1 MAACLK
7 FTIVMIFKLQY
18 KNIVGP
24 VGGLN
29 IYNMAADQLIL
40 LENQNG
46 CSADFNMHKRW
57 IYLHKF
63 DRIVWNQ
70 VKRFAL
76 RVY

>member
-18 KNIVGP
+18 KNIV
-24 VGGLN
+24 GLN

-46 CSADFNMHKRW
+46 CSADFNMHKR
-57 IYLHKF
+57 
-63 DRIVWNQ
+63 
-70 VKRFAL
+70 
-76 RVY
+76 

>member
-24 VGGLN
+24 LGGLN

-40 LENQNG
+40 FFFRNFWKIKM
-46 CSADFNMHKRW
+46 A
-57 IYLHKF
+57 
-63 DRIVWNQ
+63 
-70 VKRFAL
+70 AL
-76 RVY
+76 LISMCINDEYIGINLTE

>member
-18 KNIVGP
+18 KNIIGP

-46 CSADFNMHKRW
+46 CSADSNMHKR
-57 IYLHKF
+57 
-63 DRIVWNQ
+63 
-70 VKRFAL
+70 
-76 RVY
+76 